1 MSVNSLF
8 NNTNTAAN
16 GATAAAG
23 AASSSG
29 SNNLISESSFMNL
42 MVKELEN
49 QDPTNPVSNTDY
61 ISELAQFNSMNQLT
75 SMNSTLQSM
84 ESSQNEATLGSAVSL
99 VGQTVQA
106 TAQTVEATRATGE
119 RATRAPEIARVRFR
133 EGPSTQ
139 LQLDEAEQAANQARR
154 NAAQALELSERSIR

>member
-106 TAQTVEATRATGE
+106 TGNSFSFTG
-119 RATRAPEIARVRFR
+119 
-133 EGPSTQ
+133 GNSTQ
-139 LQLDEAEQAANQARR
+139 LAYSLPQNANSVALDVYDSSGNLVY
-154 NAAQALELSERSIR
+154 NTNLGS